1 MPLRNFTYK
10 KLPLIILVISVMFFI
25 MSMAGDKSGDD
36 TLKFAAKVEKRLHKR
51 AGLLDTYISQ
61 SMLDADKDG
70 RLPGNLP
77 EDIVIYR
84 YVNDSLQAWSNQF
97 PVINDDISSRMVFQR
112 LTNFRNRITS
122 PLANAHE
129 RFSYLS
135 LGPKWYIVKCVTGSN
150 NEKIIA
156 GLEIKNTLIKDVHK
170 SENGVNRK
178 LRLPERFSVQPINH
192 SGGSAVSLDGEP
204 LFKIISDTNASMQF
218 FDNSLLRWTSLILL
232 VIATIMFLIGHR
244 TIKAYV
250 TVTGTLSILAFT
262 SYVWGRQMVGSS
274 DIFSPNIYAN
284 GSFLF
289 SLGSL
294 LIANTYIT
302 LMSTCT
308 YLINGRMIQWLRKDR
323 AHRRR
328 NLAVHAVTI
337 ILLAVLIAVYTHHTL
352 HSLIFNSNISLE
364 LYRLNSSIIYTGLV
378 YISYTGLLFCILL
391 HIQMVRASVW
401 ELTGIKYNI
410 FKPKTLAFFAFICA
424 IYFSVTAETLGLQ
437 KEERRVTVWA
447 NMLAV
452 ERDLGIEVQLRAVE
466 DAISSDQLI
475 SALTFT
481 DNSENI
487 ILSRIKESYLTR
499 IRQNYNISLTLVK
512 DTDKQASDLFNYITD
527 KGTPIAQNSHFMFL
541 IDEHG
546 HSKYAGIFIFYSA
559 GKGLSRMLLMIE
571 PNSNREDRGYYSIL
585 GNFSKP
591 GGINIPILYSYAKY
605 IDDRLIS
612 FTGNYP
618 YPTVYGSIGK
628 DMTEGDSNVLR
639 INGYMHFINR
649 ISDDE
654 VIMISRPQRN
664 FLVYFTSFSYLFLF
678 LTGLLFAFARVRTP
692 HRKNAFKS
700 NYFKTRINSILFIS
714 SFLILVSMSA
724 VSILFVYKR
733 NEQNM
738 HNLMSSK
745 ISTTQALLE
754 SHIKDADGFQD
765 LMTAE
770 FGSALED
777 ISNTTKSDITLYTPS
792 GKVFRSTT
800 PEVFEKIILGSRIDQ
815 NAYHNIRHLNQRFFI
830 NREKIADYRYWVLY
844 APIFNN
850 RQELI
855 AIASIP
861 YTDKNYDFRREAFF
875 HASLIIN
882 LFLLLLIASLLFS
895 TREVNAMFS
904 PLIEMGKKMS
914 GADINNLEYILYK
927 REDEISSLVDAYNRM
942 VHDLSESTR
951 KLAQAE
957 RDYAWSQMARQVA
970 HEIKNPLTPIKLQ
983 IQRLIRLKQ
992 SNNPAW
998 EKRFDEVVAVVLE
1011 HIDILTDTANEF
1023 STFAKLYTEDHV
1035 IMDLDKTIQDQ
1046 LLIFDNKD
1054 NVKISYI
1061 GMPEAYVSVPRPQM
1075 IRVFVNLIT
1084 NAVQAV
1090 EAMQKDAEEKGIEP
1104 VPGRVI
1110 ICLRN
1115 SMKEGYYDI
1124 TFDDNG
1130 PGVTEENLSRLFT
1143 PNFTTKSSG
1152 TGLGL
1157 AICRNIIEK
1166 CNGEISYRK
1175 SFGLGGASFIVTLPK
1190 ADV

>member
-1 MPLRNFTYK
+1 MQFENFTYK
-10 KLPLIILVISVMFFI
+10 KLPLIILVISVLFFI
-25 MSMAGDKSGDD
+25 MSMAGDKTGYD
-36 TLKFAAKVEKRLHKR
+36 TERIAMKVGKRLQKR
-51 AGLLDTYISQ
+51 TELLDSYISL
-61 SMLDADKDG
+61 SMIDG
-70 RLPGNLP
+70 NEIPRLPEKLP

-84 YVNDSLQAWSNQF
+84 YINDSLQAWSNQF

-112 LTNFRNRITS
+112 LSNIRNRMTS
-122 PLANAHE
+122 PLANATAE
-129 RFSYLS
+129 FSYLS
-135 LGPKWYIVKCVTGSN
+135 LGPKWYIVKCIHGDK

-156 GLEIKNTLIKDVHK
+156 GLEIKNTLINDVHK
-170 SENGVNRK
+170 SENGVNPK
-178 LRLPERFSVQPINH
+178 LRLPDRFSIQPINH
-192 SGGSAVSLDGEP
+192 SGGSAVSVNDRP
-204 LFKIISDTNASMQF
+204 LFKIICDTNASQF

-232 VIATIMFLIGHR
+232 VVATLMFLMGHR
-244 TIKAYV
+244 TLKAYL

-262 SYVWGRQMVGSS
+262 SYIWGRQMVSSS
-274 DIFSPNIYAN
+274 DLFSPTIYAN

-294 LIANTYIT
+294 IIANTYIT
-302 LMSTCT
+302 LMSACT
-308 YLINGRMIQWLRKDR
+308 YLINGKLLQWLRKDKK
-323 AHRRR
+323 HRRR
-328 NLAVHAVTI
+328 NMKIHVFV
-337 ILLAVLIAVYTHHTL
+337 ILLAAVLIAIYTHHTL
-352 HSLIFNSNISLE
+352 QSLIFNSNISLE
-364 LYRLNSSIIYTGLV
+364 LYRLSSGFLYTGIA

-391 HIQMVRASVW
+391 HIQMIRASVR
-401 ELTGIKYNI
+401 ELTGFKYDI
-410 FKPKTLAFFAFICA
+410 FKPKTLTVFALACA
-424 IYFSVTAETLGLQ
+424 IYFSVTAEILGLQ
-437 KEERRVTVWA
+437 KEKRRVTVWA

-452 ERDLGIEVQLRAVE
+452 ERDLGMEVQLRSVE

-475 SALTFT
+475 SALTFM

-499 IRQNYNISLTLVK
+499 IRQNYNISLSLIKNT
-512 DTDKQASDLFNYITD
+512 DTPALENFNRIIHT
-527 KGTPIAQNSHFMFL
+527 GTPIAQNSHFVFM

-546 HSKYAGIFIFYSA
+546 HSKYAGTFLFYNA
-559 GKGLSRMLLMIE
+559 GKGVSRILLMIE

-591 GGINIPILYSYAKY
+591 GGINIPALYSYAKY
-605 IDDRLIS
+605 IEDRLIS
-612 FTGNYP
+612 FNGNYP
-618 YPTVYGSIGK
+618 YPTIYDSIRKEIKNEDG
-628 DMTEGDSNVLR
+628 NVLR
-639 INGYMHFINR
+639 LNGYMHFINR
-649 ISDDE
+649 ISDEE
-654 VIMISRPQRN
+654 VIMISRPHRN
-664 FLVYFTSFSYLFLF
+664 LLVYFTSFSYLFLI
-678 LTGLLFAFARVRTP
+678 LTGILFLFARVRAHNRT
-692 HRKNAFKS
+692 NVFKS
-700 NYFKTRINSILFIS
+700 NYFKTRINSILFFS
-714 SFLILVSMSA
+714 SFLILISMAA

-745 ISTTQALLE
+745 ISTVQALLE
-754 SHIKDADGFQD
+754 SQTKNASSFHD

-770 FGSALED
+770 FGSELED

-815 NAYHNIRHLNQRFFI
+815 DAYHNIRHQNQRFFI

-844 APIFNN
+844 APIFNSK
-850 RQELI
+850 QEII

-882 LFLLLLIASLLFS
+882 LFLLLLIGSLLFS

-904 PLIEMGKKMS
+904 PLVEMGKKMN
-914 GADINNLEYILYK
+914 GADINNLEYIIYK
-927 REDEISSLVDAYNRM
+927 REDEISSLIDAYNRM
-942 VHDLSESTR
+942 VHDLSESTTQ
-951 KLAQAE
+951 LARAE
-957 RDYAWSQMARQVA
+957 RDHAWSQMARQVA

-998 EKRFDEVVAVVLE
+998 EQRFDEVAAVVLE

-1023 STFAKLYTEDHV
+1023 STFAKLYTEDPV

-1046 LLIFDNKD
+1046 ILIFDNKETIS
-1054 NVKISYI
+1054 ISYI
-1061 GMPEAYVSVPRPQM
+1061 GMQNAFVSVPRPQM

-1084 NAVQAV
+1084 NAIQAV
-1090 EAMQKDAEEKGIEP
+1090 EAMQKELREKGEDP
-1104 VPGRVI
+1104 GEGRVL

-1115 SMKEGYYDI
+1115 STRDGYYDI
-1124 TFDDNG
+1124 TIEDNG
-1130 PGVTEENLSRLFT
+1130 PGVSEENQSRLFT

-1166 CNGEISYRK
+1166 CNGDISYRK

-1190 ADV
+1190 AEV